1 MVGGAVQNAMH
12 VTSAF
17 RGHLTCNS
25 LGDFTAVSRGAGARS
40 ITVASNYAGTMT
52 ITGSTAVGSLTL
64 GGVSDSVTVNPD
76 VGNGGVTIN
85 GDVSG
90 TLDLVGF
97 SSSSSGGVTISGAIT
112 STGNVITRKSVSQF
126 VRVGGDIDGTLDIR
140 RDVTSAPREVRCF
153 GNVAGTLKIDG
164 SGFVFAG
171 IQVDG
176 SVTGL
181 VHVVQ
186 SLRTDSGGGFVR
198 VLRSLGSA
206 NDPGEIRLD
215 NGMSSPSSP
224 LQAYVCINYDGS
236 GRADP
241 SNPDVWHSGS
251 AVKVGSTVYTG
262 PNDVARV
269 HAAPPSCGL
278 GDCNGD
284 GSVDFDDIDPFVA
297 LIGFDPGVY
306 PGLAVAVP
314 FMADADCSGAVT
326 FDDIDPFVALIGEP
340 CTTCGGDLMMLSGD
354 GDGDSDWLRDPRVL
368 AAQLRASVSPERMNT
383 LIDAVTALAANPP
396 DGSTIPWDLVLV
408 ELMP

>member
-1 MVGGAVQNAMH
+1 VVGGAVQNAMH

-153 GNVAGTLKIDG
+153 GNVAG
-164 SGFVFAG
+164 
-171 IQVDG
+171 
-176 SVTGL
+176 
-181 VHVVQ
+181 
-186 SLRTDSGGGFVR
+186 
-198 VLRSLGSA
+198 
-206 NDPGEIRLD
+206 
-215 NGMSSPSSP
+215 
-224 LQAYVCINYDGS
+224 
-236 GRADP
+236 
-241 SNPDVWHSGS
+241 
-251 AVKVGSTVYTG
+251 
-262 PNDVARV
+262 
-269 HAAPPSCGL
+269 
-278 GDCNGD
+278 
-284 GSVDFDDIDPFVA
+284 SVDFDDI
-297 LIGFDPGVY
+297 G
-306 PGLAVAVP
+306 
-314 FMADADCSGAVT
+314 
-326 FDDIDPFVALIGEP
+326 PFVALIGEP
-340 CTTCGGDLMMLSGD
+340 CTTCGGDSMMLSGD

-368 AAQLRASVSPERMNT
+368 AAQLRASVSAERMNT
-383 LIDAVTALAANPP
+383 LIDAVMALAANPP

-408 ELMP
+408 ELLD